1 MLLPGMEGKE
11 EVHTLFL
18 CSAAYVEPRARG
30 KGWREGMRLS
40 RGLSIQLRIFL
51 LFSRG

>member
-18 CSAAYVEPRARG
+18 CLQRRGARG
-30 KGWREGMRLS
+30 IGGHSARSCFR
-40 RGLSIQLRIFL
+40 
-51 LFSRG
+51 